1 MASNNKHEY
10 DEHFHWLIALW
21 DLCAVYIYPPLRFRH
36 LHFFSLHFEIIV
48 ALKPSKTNG
57 VLLWLVRSWETFLL
71 LCPWPNL
78 RSTSC
83 FETNLK
89 ELQSKCLARHF
100 MICLLYIIAVST
112 ESINTDL
119 QEFFFLSFWEEGNI
133 YLVRLLKR
141 QELEKKARIIELLSI
156 SADVIML
163 YVIWH
168 FTQVGMIRND
178 GPYRFITSQNPSY

>member
-119 QEFFFLSFWEEGNI
+119 QEFFFPLFLRRRKYLSCPFTKTARAREESENYRTI
-133 YLVRLLKR
+133 INFCRCYNVICYLTFHP
-141 QELEKKARIIELLSI
+141 S
-156 SADVIML
+156 
-163 YVIWH
+163 W
-168 FTQVGMIRND
+168 ND
-178 GPYRFITSQNPSY
+178 